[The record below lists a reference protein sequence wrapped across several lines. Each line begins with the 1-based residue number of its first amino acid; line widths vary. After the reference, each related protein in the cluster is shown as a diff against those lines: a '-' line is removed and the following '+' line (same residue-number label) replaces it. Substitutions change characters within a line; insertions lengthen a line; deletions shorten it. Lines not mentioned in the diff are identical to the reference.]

1 MGDGKGF
8 CLVLLL
14 LGVVFIAGPAWGVSP
29 YDDVLVKQ
37 GLQQLEQENYD
48 EALEALTQAWEKGAR
63 TPQKAY
69 YLAKVHRVRLEYPKA
84 RKFLEEALS
93 LKPDYHEARLL
104 LADTL
109 VALEQYEPALEQLK
123 RLEEGG
129 YEPGNT
135 ALLQGMVAA
144 KQKQPS
150 KALDYFRIAEKDPK
164 VAQEAKLQSGII
176 LAGQN
181 RLSEAQKVIKES
193 VSLAP
198 YTPTGEI
205 GQRYV
210 NTIDRLYK
218 DYRPFRFLLTTGW
231 DYDSNVTLNPGGG
244 GAQVSGQADAVYTQT
259 ATLEYTL
266 GLGKPWSLLVQYL
279 YFQNFHPK
287 LTAFDMMNQTVGV
300 SPIYTTENSRLFL
313 PANFYYTDV
322 ASSKYYTAYF
332 FTPTYLYLLDPKVGL
347 EAGMQFARKYYWNA
361 INFPQDDRSGRNLG
375 TSLGLYYFFK
385 EREGYLLAR
394 FIFERDFASGQNW
407 VNNTFRLFL
416 AALYPVTPRFKLSGF
431 VDLGLQPYDHNFFN
445 GVTRQDPRSDKIL
458 ILGLQGTYTIY
469 KGLEFNAHYYFVR
482 DASNVALYDYHRHI
496 VGAQL
501 GYRY

>member
-8 CLVLLL
+8 LLGLLL
-14 LGVVFIAGPAWGVSP
+14 LGALFFPGSAWGVTP

-48 EALEALTQAWEKGAR
+48 EALEALTQAWEKGAH
-63 TPQKAY
+63 TPEKAFY
-69 YLAKVHRVRLEYPKA
+69 IARVYRARLEYPKA
-84 RKFLEEALS
+84 QKFLEEALR

-109 VALEQYEPALEQLK
+109 VALEQYNPALEQLK
-123 RLEEGG
+123 KLEEAG

-135 ALLQGMVAA
+135 AMLQGMVAV

-150 KALDYFRIAEKDPK
+150 KALDYFRIAERDPK
-164 VAQEAKLQSGII
+164 LAQDAKLQIGII

-181 RLSEAQKVIKES
+181 RVAEAQKVIKES
-193 VSLAP
+193 VSIAP
-198 YTPTGEI
+198 STPTGEI

-210 NTIDRLYK
+210 NMFDRLYK

-231 DYDSNVTLNPGGG
+231 DYDSNVTLSSGGTT
-244 GAQVSGQADAVYTQT
+244 QVSGRSDAVYTQT
-259 ATLEYTL
+259 ATLEYTF
-266 GLGKPWSLLVQYL
+266 GLGNPWSLLVQYL

-287 LTAFDMMNQTVGV
+287 ITSYDMMNQTVGV
-300 SPIYTTENSRLFL
+300 APIYTTENGRLFL
-313 PANFYYTDV
+313 PANYYYTDV

-332 FTPTYLYLLDPKVGL
+332 FTPTYLYLLSPKVGL
-347 EAGMQFARKYYWNA
+347 ETGMQFARKYYWNA
-361 INFPQDDRSGRNLG
+361 TNFPQDDRSAHNLG
-375 TSLGLYYFFK
+375 TSLGLYYFLK

-394 FIFERDFASGQNW
+394 FIFERDFAFGQNW

-416 AALYPVTPRFKLSGF
+416 AALYPVTTRFKVSAFL
-431 VDLGLQPYDHNFFN
+431 DLGLQPYDYRFYN
-445 GVTRQDPRSDKIL
+445 GATFQDPRNDKIL
-458 ILGLQGTYTIY
+458 ILGLSGTYNIY